1 MDNKKEK
8 VYVLLADGFETIEAL
23 TPVDVCT
30 RCKIDVT
37 TVSIANTE
45 FVTSS
50 HGVTVKA
57 DILWKDADFED
68 GTVLILPGGYP
79 GYVNLAN
86 SQEVGNLLT
95 KYYAEGRIVGAI
107 CGAPSVLAANKV
119 AVGKRITCHHSVID
133 KMEGYCYTDE
143 IVTCDGNLVTA
154 KGAGRSVEFCI
165 AIMKKLCDN
174 ATIDHLL
181 QGLEVTE

>member
-1 MDNKKEK
+1 MNERKEK
-8 VYVLLADGFETIEAL
+8 VYVLLVDGFETIEAL

-30 RCKIDVT
+30 RCKVDVA
-37 TVSIANTE
+37 TVSVNDTE

-57 DILWKDADFED
+57 DCLWKETNFDD

-79 GYVNLAN
+79 GYVNLTN
-86 SQEVGNLLT
+86 SEKVGILLK
-95 KYYAEGRIVGAI
+95 KYYTEGRVVGAI

-119 AVGKRITCHHSVID
+119 AMGRRISCHHSVID
-133 KMEGYCYTDE
+133 KMEGYNYTNE
-143 IVTCDGNLVTA
+143 IVTVDGNLTTA
-154 KGAGRSVEFCI
+154 TGAGRSVEFCI
-165 AIMKKLCDN
+165 AIMRQLCN
-174 ATIDHLL
+174 ADVIDHLL